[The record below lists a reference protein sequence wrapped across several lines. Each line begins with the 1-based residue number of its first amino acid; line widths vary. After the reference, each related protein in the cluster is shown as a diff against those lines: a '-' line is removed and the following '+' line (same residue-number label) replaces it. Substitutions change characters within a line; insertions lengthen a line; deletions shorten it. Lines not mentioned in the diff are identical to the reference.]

1 MPSRV
6 LETLHFGVQV
16 CLLGTVVFQL
26 LRQLIEALLTF
37 DDLLFESLMALNLLL
52 CCPML
57 ELEWFQRLDGKVL
70 LGFQVPNRL
79 QLFDLRGL
87 SVA

>member
-1 MPSRV
+1 M
-6 LETLHFGVQV
+6 
-16 CLLGTVVFQL
+16 LG
-26 LRQLIEALLTF
+26 QLIEALLTF
-37 DDLLFESLMALNLLL
+37 GDLLFESFMALNLLL

-57 ELEWFQRLDGKVL
+57 ELEWFQSLDGKVL